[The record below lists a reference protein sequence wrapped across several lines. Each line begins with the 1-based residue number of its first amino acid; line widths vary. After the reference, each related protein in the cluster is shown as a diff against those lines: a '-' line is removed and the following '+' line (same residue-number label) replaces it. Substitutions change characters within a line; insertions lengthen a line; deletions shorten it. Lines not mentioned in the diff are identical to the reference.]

1 MENYRDCVE
10 KHRAEEETYY
20 DKQYEEYLRLNP
32 ELEAD
37 SEDTVASSN
46 EVVEAD
52 AEDTVAN
59 SNEVV
64 EDDDIDTW
72 LAEYIEA
79 NRIRSSDPKP
89 PLINEDAEDI
99 YVFDGVNIYE

>member
-10 KHRAEEETYY
+10 KHRAEEEAYY
-20 DKQYEEYLRLNP
+20 NKQYEEYLRLNP
-32 ELEAD
+32 QEDLEGL
-37 SEDTVASSN
+37 EDL
-46 EVVEAD
+46 ED
-52 AEDTVAN
+52 AEDTVSN

-72 LAEYIEA
+72 LAKYIEA

-89 PLINEDAEDI
+89 PLINDDEDI
-99 YVFDGVNIYE
+99 YVYDGVNIYE